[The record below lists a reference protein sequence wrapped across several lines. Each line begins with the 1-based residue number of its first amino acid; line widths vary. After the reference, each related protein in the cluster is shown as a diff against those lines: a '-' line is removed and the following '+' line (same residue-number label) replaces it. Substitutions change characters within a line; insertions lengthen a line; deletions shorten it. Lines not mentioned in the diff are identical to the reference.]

1 MSEAAVTAQ
10 EKVGSIATAP
20 DRTIAYRRV
29 DPAPGTRLPEVVFV
43 GGYMSDMTGR
53 KAEAL
58 ALTCAARGQGF
69 LRFDHYAHGT
79 SSGSIEHGTIGGWA
93 DDAVAVLDRLT
104 HGPLVIVGS
113 SMGAWIM
120 LLAALKR
127 PERVHA
133 LLGVAAAPDFTE
145 ELVWKTYSREEQDK
159 LMREGRIVETSPYG
173 ERPYIFTR
181 ELIEDG
187 RRNLLLNPERM
198 SGPIPIT
205 APVRLIHGIAD
216 CDVPYK
222 TSLRLAER
230 LETPDVVVTLVKDAD
245 HRLSR
250 EQDLAL
256 IDATVMEMSGYAPA
270 ASSAA
275 SPAR

>member
-1 MSEAAVTAQ
+1 MSEAAVMAQ
-10 EKVGSIATAP
+10 EKVGSIATAA

-29 DPAPGTRLPEVVFV
+29 DPTPGTRLPEAIFI
-43 GGYMSDMTGR
+43 GGFMSDMTGR

-58 ALTCAARGQGF
+58 AIACAARGQGF

-127 PERVHA
+127 PERIRA
-133 LLGVAAAPDFTE
+133 LIGIAAAPDFTE
-145 ELVWKTYSREEQDK
+145 ELVWNAYSREEQEK

-187 RRNLLLNPERM
+187 RRNLMLDK
-198 SGPIPIT
+198 PIPIK

-216 CDVPYK
+216 RDVPYK

-230 LETPDVVVTLVKDAD
+230 LETADVVVTLVKDAD

-256 IDATVMEMSGYAPA
+256 VDATLIEMSGYAPA

-275 SPAR
+275 SPTR